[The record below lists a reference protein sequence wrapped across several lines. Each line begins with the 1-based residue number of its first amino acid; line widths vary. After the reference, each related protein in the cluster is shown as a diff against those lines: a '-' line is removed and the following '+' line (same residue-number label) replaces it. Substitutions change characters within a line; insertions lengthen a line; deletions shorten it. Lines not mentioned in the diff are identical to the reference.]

1 LLSASLAQ
9 GQWWWAAVILG
20 GSLLAAAYVMRV
32 LSHAFTQV
40 ALATKPRP
48 LPAVQEWTALVLA
61 ALAVGLGLAAQ
72 GPLALLRLGAPVV
85 LGGAGP

>member
-1 LLSASLAQ
+1 MAGKFSNWCESLANC
-9 GQWWWAAVILG
+9 A
-20 GSLLAAAYVMRV
+20 RV
-32 LSHAFTQV
+32 YT
-40 ALATKPRP
+40 
-48 LPAVQEWTALVLA
+48 